1 VDRAIRA
8 QEEFLSFVKRE
19 APDAPDLEILDAK
32 EPNLHKDI
40 FPWTK
45 APAMPLDNVA
55 VPMEIAPELWI
66 TDTTFR
72 DGQQAREPYTREE
85 MVHLY
90 GLLRRLGGPYGRIS
104 MTEFFLYT
112 KRDVD
117 AVKECLRFG
126 DFPRVTAW
134 IRASSEDVKLF
145 TETSQ
150 TIKKETGLEL
160 VETGILTSVSD
171 YHLFYK
177 FGRKGRKEVLEK
189 YLRLV
194 EEVLQAGFACRCHFE
209 DSTRADVFR
218 VVVPF
223 ARRLMRLAEKYDRP
237 VVIRYPDTVG
247 VGVPWDV
254 AALPRSVPKLTYVL
268 RHVAGVPAEWLE
280 FHGHQDLHL
289 GVANAT
295 SAWLY
300 GAARNNGT
308 LLGVGERAGNV
319 PLEALAFMYAGI
331 RGSFDGME
339 TRVITEIAEYYEKEL
354 HHVHPEYAPIT
365 GRNFA
370 VTRAGVHADGVLKNV
385 EMYLPFDTESLL
397 GVPPRVAITPYSG
410 AAGIAFWLN
419 ARGRTILGRKI
430 EKDDP
435 LVERLAAE
443 VQKIFDGGRA
453 TSLTDREM
461 EALLAKFS
469 PRTTQGH
476 EVMESP
482 A

>member
-1 VDRAIRA
+1 MDRATHA
-8 QEEFLSFVKRE
+8 QREFLSFVRKE
-19 APDAPDLEILDAK
+19 ALDAPDLEILEAQ
-32 EPNLHKDI
+32 EPTLHKEI

-55 VPMEIAPELWI
+55 VPTEVPGEIWI

-72 DGQQAREPYTREE
+72 DGQQAREPYTQDQ
-85 MVHLY
+85 MVRIY
-90 GLLRRLGGPYGRIS
+90 RLLQRLAGPDRRIS

-112 KRDVD
+112 RRDVD
-117 AVKECLRFG
+117 TIRECLRLG
-126 DFPRVTAW
+126 GAPKVTGW
-134 IRASSEDVKLF
+134 IRASSQDVRLF
-145 TETSQ
+145 SETSRDLR
-150 TIKKETGLEL
+150 KEGLALDE
-160 VETGILTSVSD
+160 VGILTSVSD

-177 FGRKGRKEVLEK
+177 YGRKGRKEALEG
-189 YLRLV
+189 YLKLV
-194 EEVLQAGFACRCHFE
+194 EQVLDAGFAARCHLE
-209 DSTRADVFR
+209 DSTRSDVFR

-223 ARRLMRLAEKYDRP
+223 VRRLMKLAEAHGTP

-254 AALPRSVPKLTYVL
+254 VALPRSIPKLTYVL
-268 RHVAGVPAEWLE
+268 RHVCGVPADWLE

-308 LLGVGERAGNV
+308 LLGIGERAGNV
-319 PLEALAFMYAGI
+319 PIEALVFMYAGL
-331 RGSFDGME
+331 RGSFDGMD
-339 TRVITEIAEYYEKEL
+339 TRAITEVARLYEDEL
-354 HHVHPEYAPIT
+354 GHVHPEYAPIT

-370 VTRAGVHADGVLKNV
+370 VTRAGVHADGVLKNIQ
-385 EMYLPFDTESLL
+385 MYLPFDTESLL

-419 ARGRTILGRKI
+419 ARNGARTDPQI
-430 EKDDP
+430 EKEDP
-435 LVERLAAE
+435 LVQRLAE
-443 VQKIFDGGRA
+443 DVRRIFEDGRM

-461 EALLAKFS
+461 RSLLAKHTA
-469 PRTTQGH
+469 R
-476 EVMESP
+476 EVHPSS